1 MRPEIAKY
9 RLRDDGKYDVL
20 IRGVDIDEVSLLMLD
35 NGFTVNA
42 DFSVLDG
49 REITIKQRKK
59 IFALLNDIYSY
70 TGQPI
75 DSLRHIFQSYL
86 ELVKGYDP
94 ISLSNTTVTIAR
106 ELIELILEWTFAN
119 DIPLNHKTS
128 DLMKEDKKFIY
139 LTVVNRQ
146 CIICGKPHSD
156 LAHKQAIG
164 RGRNRNQMDHYGHEV
179 LALCREHHQSQ
190 HNMGI
195 TSFNKKYHLENSWIK
210 VDDRL
215 NRMLKGEKAD

>member
-1 MRPEIAKY
+1 MQSKPEYI
-9 RLRDDGKYDVL
+9 RNTDGSFDVVV
-20 IRGVDIDEVSLLMLD
+20 RGVRLNEVDALMID
-35 NGFTVNA
+35 NGFPLDAELVIT
-42 DFSVLDG
+42 DG
-49 REITIKQRKK
+49 RTITLKQRRK
-59 IFALLNDIYSY
+59 IFALLNDIYMH
-70 TGQPI
+70 TGQPQN
-75 DSLRHIFQSYL
+75 DLRLIFQFYL
-86 ELVKGYDP
+86 ETIKGYDP
-94 ISLSNTTVTIAR
+94 ISLKTTTVTIAR

-215 NRMLKGEKAD
+215 NKMLKGRE

>member
-164 RGRNRNQMDHYGHEV
+164 RGRNRNQMNHYGHEV
-179 LALCREHHQSQ
+179 LALCRNHHTEQ
-190 HNMGI
+190 HDIGI
-195 TSFNKKYHLENSWIK
+195 TSFNEKYHLENSWIK

-215 NRMLKGEKAD
+215 NKMLKGR